1 MRWRHRKTC
10 TVPAGGSKVLKMRRR
25 WQQSVCTCKPRPPQW
40 NHNKRTA
47 NHCPHLCTLHWRAAS
62 SMLNDTMVL
71 LYMITEWL
79 D

>member
-1 MRWRHRKTC
+1 M
-10 TVPAGGSKVLKMRRR
+10 VPAGGSKVVRIPRR
-25 WQQSVCTCKPRPPQW
+25 WQQSACTCKPQPPQW
-40 NHNKRTA
+40 NHDNCAA
-47 NHCPHLCTLHWRAAS
+47 NHGSYLCTLHWRAAS